1 MTTARGGAKAAA
13 RGIEIAAADMTVTE
27 GVIEIAMP
35 MALEVVMILDA
46 TGLIGQVQGY
56 GQRLDLPKITK
67 I

>member
-1 MTTARGGAKAAA
+1 MTE
-13 RGIEIAAADMTVTE
+13 IED
-27 GVIEIAMP
+27 VIETAMP

-46 TGLIGQVQGY
+46 IGSIGQVQGY